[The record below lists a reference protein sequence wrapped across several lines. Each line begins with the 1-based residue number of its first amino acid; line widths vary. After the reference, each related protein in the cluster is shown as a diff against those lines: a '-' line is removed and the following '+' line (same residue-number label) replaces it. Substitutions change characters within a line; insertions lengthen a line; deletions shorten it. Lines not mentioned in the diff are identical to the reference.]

1 MRENPARR
9 PAGGGFA
16 ADCLIV
22 ANPAA
27 GTMSEALVGQVA
39 EIAARHVPSVRTFWT
54 TRRGEATSEVRR
66 HAAEAARSGRPG
78 VVVAVGGDGTV
89 REVVEGLV
97 RPGRFEGG
105 SVETSPKPGEQALF
119 VVPAGTGNSTYR
131 SHWGELAWQ
140 DALEA
145 ALSGLPGTIAR
156 LDLARVPELAEL
168 VVLGAGAGLTA
179 KVLESAREVPLTG
192 RARLAA
198 ALEHAA
204 VQYTPYEGRVTVD
217 GVVLHEGKTVLANV
231 GGGPYRAWQYTVLPH
246 SVLDDGLLDVCVVGA
261 EVDAIEVPRLLREA
275 AHVGLPDV
283 FYGQGRRV
291 VIERI
296 DGAPLCFEHDGEL
309 KAGIGPRFTVEV
321 MPGALPT
328 LCAPV
333 RINGTDLLHG
343 NSPAGGG
350 QGAPAT

>member
-1 MRENPARR
+1 MRENAARR
-9 PAGGGFA
+9 PAGGVFA
-16 ADCLIV
+16 EDCLIV

-27 GTMSEALVGQVA
+27 GTMSEALVGQVT
-39 EIAARHVPSVRTFWT
+39 EIAARHVPSVRAFWT
-54 TRRGEATSEVRR
+54 TRRGEATAEVRR
-66 HAAEAARSGRPG
+66 HVARAGGRPG

-97 RPGRFEGG
+97 RPGRAIAGAP
-105 SVETSPKPGEQALF
+105 VAGEQALF
-119 VVPAGTGNSTYR
+119 VVPAGTGNSNYR
-131 SHWGELAWQ
+131 AHWGDLPWAE
-140 DALEA
+140 ALEV

-204 VQYTPYEGRVTVD
+204 AQYTPYEGRVTVD

-261 EVDAIEVPRLLREA
+261 EVDAIQVPRLLKTAE
-275 AHVGLPDV
+275 HVGLPGV
-283 FYGQGRRV
+283 FYGRGRRV

-296 DGAPLCFEHDGEL
+296 DGVPLCFEHDGEL
-309 KAGIGPRFTVEV
+309 KAGIGARFTVEV

-328 LCAPV
+328 LCTPV
-333 RINGTDLLHG
+333 KINGVDLLQPG
-343 NSPAGGG
+343 DAAGGP
-350 QGAPAT
+350 GASAA

>member
-1 MRENPARR
+1 MRENAARR
-9 PAGGGFA
+9 PADGGVHGGGVHGGGV
-16 ADCLIV
+16 DECLIV

-27 GTMSEALVGQVA
+27 GTVSEALVELTAQ
-39 EIAARHVPSVRTFWT
+39 IAARHVPSVRTFWT
-54 TRRGEATSEVRR
+54 TKRGEATTEVRR
-66 HAAEAARSGRPG
+66 HAARAGGRPG

-97 RPGRFEGG
+97 SLGNPIREA
-105 SVETSPKPGEQALF
+105 SQALF
-119 VVPAGTGNSTYR
+119 VVPAGTGNSNYR
-131 SHWGELAWQ
+131 SHWGDLAWPE
-140 DALEA
+140 ALDA
-145 ALSGLPGTIAR
+145 ALSGLPGTIAH

-179 KVLESAREVPLTG
+179 KVLESAREVKLTG

-204 VQYTPYEGRVTVD
+204 AQYTPYEGRVTID

-261 EVDAIEVPRLLREA
+261 EVDAIEVPRLLRDA
-275 AHVGLPDV
+275 AHLGLPGV
-283 FYGQGRRV
+283 HYGQGKRV
-291 VIERI
+291 VIERV

-309 KAGIGPRFTVEV
+309 KAGIGPRFTVEIV
-321 MPGALPT
+321 PAALPT
-328 LCAPV
+328 LCAPAK
-333 RINGTDLLHG
+333 INGIDLRAAHG
-343 NSPAGGG
+343 QSPVL
-350 QGAPAT
+350 

>member
-1 MRENPARR
+1 MRENAARR
-9 PAGGGFA
+9 PAE
-16 ADCLIV
+16 CLIV

-27 GTMSEALVGQVA
+27 GTVSEALVEQAA
-39 EIAARHVPSVRTFWT
+39 EIAARHVPSVRVFWT
-54 TRRGEATSEVRR
+54 SKRGEATREVRR
-66 HAAEAARSGRPG
+66 HAAEMAGEGRAG

-89 REVVEGLV
+89 HEVVEGLV
-97 RPGRFEGG
+97 WKGAP
-105 SVETSPKPGEQALF
+105 VPAEQALF
-119 VVPAGTGNSTYR
+119 VVPAGTGNSNYR
-131 SHWGELAWQ
+131 SHWGDLPWS

-156 LDLARVPELAEL
+156 LDLARVAELEEL

-179 KVLESAREVPLTG
+179 KVLESAREVRLTG

-204 VQYTPYEGRVTVD
+204 AQFTPYEGRVTID

-261 EVDAIEVPRLLREA
+261 EVDAIEVPRLLKTAE
-275 AHVGLPDV
+275 HLGLPGV
-283 FYGQGRRV
+283 FYGQGKRV

-309 KAGIGPRFTVEV
+309 KAGIGPRFTVEI
-321 MPGALPT
+321 MPAALPT
-328 LCAPV
+328 LCAPAK
-333 RINGTDLLHG
+333 INGTDLRAVDEQ
-343 NSPAGGG
+343 SV
-350 QGAPAT
+350 

>member
-1 MRENPARR
+1 MLM
-9 PAGGGFA
+9 FMMKSSQ
-16 ADCLIV
+16 CLIV

-27 GTMSEALVGQVA
+27 GTVSEAIVEEA
-39 EIAARHVPSVRTFWT
+39 ARIAARHLPAVRTFWT
-54 TRRGEATSEVRR
+54 TKRGDATAEVRR
-66 HAAEAARSGRPG
+66 HVAQSADEGKRG

-89 REVVEGLV
+89 SEVVEGLV
-97 RPGRFEGG
+97 GHGG
-105 SVETSPKPGEQALF
+105 SHDSSSINTVNTMSRSFDQALF
-119 VVPAGTGNSTYR
+119 VVPAGTGNSNYR
-131 SHWGELAWQ
+131 SHWGELPWQ

-145 ALSGLPGTIAR
+145 GLAGLPGTVTR
-156 LDLARVPELAEL
+156 LDLARVSELEEL

-198 ALEHAA
+198 ALDHAA
-204 VQYTPYEGRVTVD
+204 ARYTPYEGRVTVD

-261 EVDAIEVPRLLREA
+261 EVDAVEVPGLLRNAE
-275 AHVGLPDV
+275 HIGLPGV
-283 FYGQGRRV
+283 YYGQGRQV

-309 KAGIGPRFTVEV
+309 KAGIGPRFTVDV
-321 MPGALPT
+321 LPGALPT
-328 LCAPV
+328 LCAPA
-333 RINGTDLLHG
+333 RINGKDL
-343 NSPAGGG
+343 AE
-350 QGAPAT
+350 